1 MMTPEALAEAADI
14 LIACR
19 AKAEKI
25 DSLPERCRPATAED
39 GYAIQREVL
48 ARSRMA
54 QIGWKVAA
62 TNPATQA
69 AFGITEPFA
78 GRMPSAALA
87 RSPFAA
93 MPGRF
98 NAPAVEGEFAVMLAD
113 DLRPGDAPF
122 DAAAVADAV
131 ACIIPAVEV
140 VDGTIGDR
148 KAAGPPT
155 NVAAGTGAGLVL
167 GRPCYDW
174 RGLDLPGNPVVL
186 AINGTVRVEGEG
198 SAILGDPMNSLA
210 WLANLAASL
219 DEGLHAGEIVTLGTC
234 TGLTPVS
241 SGDRVIVTYGPLGTV
256 EISF

>member
-1 MMTPEALAEAADI
+1 MMTPDALAAAADI

-25 DSLPERCRPATAED
+25 DSLPESCRPATAED
-39 GYAIQREVL
+39 GYAIQKEVM

-69 AFGITEPFA
+69 AFGITDPFA
-78 GRMPSAALA
+78 GRMPSATLA

-93 MPGRF
+93 LPGRF

-113 DLRPGDAPF
+113 DLLASDAPF
-122 DAAAVADAV
+122 DAAAAAAV

-148 KAAGPPT
+148 KIAGPPT
-155 NVAAGTGAGLVL
+155 NVAAGSGAGLVL
-167 GRPCYDW
+167 GRPCFDW
-174 RGLDLPGNPVVL
+174 RELDLPNNPVVL
-186 AINGTVRVEGEG
+186 TINGEVRVEGEG
-198 SAILGDPMNSLA
+198 SAILGNPMNSLA

-219 DEGLHAGEIVTLGTC
+219 GEGLNAGEIITLGTC

-241 SGDRVIVTYGPLGTV
+241 SGDRVIVTYGLLGTV